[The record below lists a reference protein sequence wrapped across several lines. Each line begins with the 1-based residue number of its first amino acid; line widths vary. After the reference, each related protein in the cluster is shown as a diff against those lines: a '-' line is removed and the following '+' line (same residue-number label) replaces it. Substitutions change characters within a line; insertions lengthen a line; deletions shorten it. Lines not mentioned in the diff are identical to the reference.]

1 MIESGHAA
9 DVNVGLRR
17 CCYILNRARGRN
29 RMETTDQSTRRWSAT
44 RQAAE
49 ERGAVLPLAFV
60 EMLALSRGT
69 MLAGRTPIGPVW
81 NCLSPAI
88 SLAPS
93 GWCSLLDDPASQRS
107 CFSKRCIC
115 ALFASTCY
123 LRLHH
128 GEGSKISAFFSP
140 SPPPCK
146 AGSLCGHDHDPP
158 SLTQEASGGCSFIFR
173 QLSARYMEH
182 LLCAMT

>member
-1 MIESGHAA
+1 MERDASSSGGTRSCSASRFCRDA
-9 DVNVGLRR
+9 GAEPRNDARWPDPD
-17 CCYILNRARGRN
+17 RARVELLIARHLI
-29 RMETTDQSTRRWSAT
+29 
-44 RQAAE
+44 
-49 ERGAVLPLAFV
+49 GAIWL
-60 EMLALSRGT
+60 
-69 MLAGRTPIGPVW
+69 
-81 NCLSPAI
+81 
-88 SLAPS
+88 
-93 GWCSLLDDPASQRS
+93 CSLLDDPASQRS
-107 CFSKRCIC
+107 RFSKRCIC

-158 SLTQEASGGCSFIFR
+158 SLTQEASGGCSFIFW